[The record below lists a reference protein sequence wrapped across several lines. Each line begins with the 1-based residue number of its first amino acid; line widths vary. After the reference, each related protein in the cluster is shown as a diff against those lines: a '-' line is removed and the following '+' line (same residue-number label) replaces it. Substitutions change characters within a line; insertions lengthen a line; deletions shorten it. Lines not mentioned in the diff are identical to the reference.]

1 MANKKLT
8 PLEILYREFKN
19 AKTDAARNDA
29 WRRFEIKR
37 GEMYPER
44 TGRNRNKLYAENL
57 DENIFS
63 KSFPELVPGGEN
75 HRYYDAGRSYLLGA
89 GEKGKRSPKVWIDPE
104 SGERYVRAF
113 HYTQPENIENILKTG
128 LVERLGPDAKNFQ
141 KRAGVWTS
149 MGDANPMGYD
159 YVNNAF
165 VGDKNYRMDPLEIR
179 IPEEEW
185 KSMYVDHTGK
195 TGNDQV
201 MVFRGS
207 PSKPYGTANVA
218 GEDATV
224 VIPPEYISRYD
235 FPKDWTMHFA
245 DGSNT
250 LYGYAPNKKE
260 ILVRDRGF
268 VETSSPELVEKAR
281 ETIGD
286 GATDNQIAQWIV
298 DNAQAENKK
307 YILENNGSVAYGGLR
322 RGEFR
327 DAFPMPSKPRRRD
340 IEANAVNNLPYK
352 ARRQW
357 FENTEFETPYDFA
370 RATEDSPS
378 LSKGIVRRGYGPQN
392 VFGPGIEAPRTAKF
406 MNDVIGDQKSFTSF
420 LNSDSYYDDDLFVK
434 RAETQGIEVPS
445 EARYSNPHDYLK
457 NAGFR
462 FNIGDWR
469 NPDDARRIFKETS
482 PRYEKA
488 DKIKAIHDWNN
499 DFFRENYKDKVDAF
513 LNENDPVK
521 AKQQIQEF
529 REILSTPEIRK
540 HRQNALK
547 EFISE
552 GVTFPLDSY
561 HRRRYKHPE
570 EYARQK
576 AYERAHAD
584 EGVEDKIFEET
595 EKYLAEHPEL
605 DHVKDY
611 DQALIHVTRTKGP
624 ELYKPLEDKYYQ
636 AELNDIRK
644 NIANEWRDQFRQDS
658 LNRVFGH
665 ELGRKIGKYRASR
678 GKPVNPKQ
686 Q

>member
-1 MANKKLT
+1 
-8 PLEILYREFKN
+8 
-19 AKTDAARNDA
+19 
-29 WRRFEIKR
+29 
-37 GEMYPER
+37 
-44 TGRNRNKLYAENL
+44 
-57 DENIFS
+57 
-63 KSFPELVPGGEN
+63 
-75 HRYYDAGRSYLLGA
+75 
-89 GEKGKRSPKVWIDPE
+89 
-104 SGERYVRAF
+104 
-113 HYTQPENIENILKTG
+113 
-128 LVERLGPDAKNFQ
+128 
-141 KRAGVWTS
+141 

-195 TGNDQV
+195 TGDDQV

-218 GEDATV
+218 GENATV

-268 VETSSPELVEKAR
+268 VETSSPELVKKAR

-298 DNAQAENKK
+298 DNAQTKNKK

-322 RGEFR
+322 RGEFM
-327 DAFPMPSKPRRRD
+327 DAFPMPKNPRRRD

-357 FENTEFETPYDFA
+357 FENTVFETPYDFA

-406 MNDVIGDQKSFTSF
+406 MNDVIGDQKSFKSF

-462 FNIGDWR
+462 FNMGDWR
-469 NPDDARRIFKETS
+469 NPNDARRAS
-482 PRYEKA
+482 DSSVPRYSKE
-488 DKIKAIHDWNN
+488 DKIAAIRDWNN
-499 DFFRENYKDKVDAF
+499 KFFLENYKGKVDAF
-513 LNENDPVK
+513 LEEKDPLK
-521 AKQQIQEF
+521 AKQQIDEF
-529 REILSTPEIRK
+529 HDILKTPEIRIQ
-540 HRQNALK
+540 RQKALGSMIDENK
-547 EFISE
+547 LQPF
-552 GVTFPLDSY
+552 SY
-561 HRRRYKHPE
+561 NKRWMKHPE
-570 EYARQK
+570 EYARQRVSG
-576 AYERAHAD
+576 RARLD
-584 EGVEDKIFEET
+584 EEIENKIFDET
-595 EKYLAEHPEL
+595 EKYLTEHPEL

-636 AELNDIRK
+636 AELNDVRK

-665 ELGRKIGKYRASR
+665 ELGRKVGKYRASR

-686 Q
+686 L